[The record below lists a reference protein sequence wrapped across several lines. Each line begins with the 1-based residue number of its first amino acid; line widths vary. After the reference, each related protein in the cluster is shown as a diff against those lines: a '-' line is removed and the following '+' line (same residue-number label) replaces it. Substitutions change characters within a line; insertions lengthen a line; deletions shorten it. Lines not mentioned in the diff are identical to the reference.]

1 MKTNKIITISREF
14 GTGGRTIGKLLAE
27 KLGIPFYDKSIIDKA
42 AEASGLSADFI
53 AQAEQKLTSSMLFNF
68 VTFGY
73 QHPDYKPLS
82 DQVYIAE
89 YKVIKEIAAQGPC
102 VIVGRC
108 ADSILREKHDLI
120 NIFIY
125 ADMAHKIERCV
136 THYNISL
143 KDAEKEIKDRE
154 KQRSR
159 HYQYYSE
166 QVWGNKS
173 NYDLCVNAGAL
184 GIEGSV
190 ELLNSFV
197 ELLDK

>member
-1 MKTNKIITISREF
+1 MKNNQIITISREF
-14 GTGGRTIGKLLAE
+14 GSGGRTIGKKLAE

-42 AEASGLSADFI
+42 AEASGLSPEFI

-73 QHPDYKPLS
+73 QHPDYTPLS

-89 YKVIKEIAAQGPC
+89 YKVIKDIASQGPC

-108 ADSILREKHDLI
+108 ADSILKESYDPI
-120 NIFIY
+120 NIFVY
-125 ADMAHKIERCV
+125 ANTAFKIERCV
-136 THYNISL
+136 NVYGIPL
-143 KDAEKEIKDRE
+143 KDAEKEIKDHD

-166 QVWGNKS
+166 LIWGSKA
-173 NYDLCVNAGAL
+173 NYDLCVNSSVL
-184 GIEGSV
+184 GIDGSV
-190 ELLNSFV
+190 ELIQNFIDII
-197 ELLDK
+197 EK